1 MPQKL
6 KWPLTSAWQR
16 RLIKAT
22 RRKDVTLEQFP
33 VGLVWFQGSQVFFNQ
48 AVTAMIGYSNAE
60 ITTAEQWFELLY
72 PTEAASMRQLYA
84 TASASS
90 LGQTI
95 QGFIVNR
102 QRQSCL
108 LECTLAAHGPRQ
120 VWLVRDIT
128 ESNRLERLMLQTE
141 QTAHVGGW
149 EIDLRTNQVY
159 WTREMYRILDTSPLE
174 YTPTIENQNFFH
186 TNATLVQLESIF
198 RQMIEQRGSFDLSL
212 EMRTFRGRSFWG
224 RFTGRVEL
232 EFGQPIKIYGSLQDI
247 TEHHELTDA
256 LRMAERDYRTI
267 FETTKIGIFRITLDG
282 RVLRA
287 NPALVRLAGFANEHE
302 LVDYVADLNTM
313 YVDPERVE
321 YLRELLQ
328 TNGSYDEIESEVY
341 RPANGERIWISET
354 SRLVYAD
361 DGTVLYA
368 EGTIQEITARK
379 QAEEALR
386 HARDAAEAAN
396 RAKSTF
402 LANMSHELRT
412 PLNAIIGYS
421 ELLMDDTD
429 FSDPSML
436 ADFHHDIGQIN
447 EAGHQLL
454 TLVNDVLDLAK
465 VEAGK
470 YQIAAETFDLNG
482 LGNELIATI
491 SPMAHKNANSLA
503 FEPNKQ
509 LPLIHTDRAMLR
521 QILLNLLSNAAKFT
535 NHGSINLSMSFD
547 PASQHVQCRVSD
559 TGIGMTNEQI
569 LGLFE
574 PFTQGDASTTRRY
587 GGTGLGLALC
597 RHFIELLNG
606 TIQVESVFG
615 QGSIFTIIF
624 PCSVEAID

>member
-1 MPQKL
+1 MPRKL
-6 KWPLTSAWQR
+6 KWPLAGAWQR

-60 ITTAEQWFELLY
+60 IATTEQWFSTLY
-72 PTEAASMRQLYA
+72 GPEAVSMQQLYA
-84 TASASS
+84 TTSAAT

-95 QGFIVNR
+95 HGFVVNR
-102 QRQSCL
+102 QNQSCL
-108 LECTLAAHGPRQ
+108 LECTLASHGHRQ

-141 QTAHVGGW
+141 QTARVGGW
-149 EIDLRTNQVY
+149 EIDLRTNQVF
-159 WTREMYRILDTSPLE
+159 WTREMYHILDTTPLE

-186 TNATLVQLESIF
+186 TNATLIQLEAIF
-198 RQMIEQRGSFDLSL
+198 RQMIEQRGSFDLSV

-232 EFGQPIKIYGSLQDI
+232 EFDQPIKIYGSLQDV
-247 TEHHELTDA
+247 TEHHQLTEA
-256 LRMAERDYRTI
+256 LRVAERDYRTI
-267 FETTKIGIFRITLDG
+267 FETTKIGIFRITPDG

-287 NPALVRLAGFANEHE
+287 NPALVRLAGFAHEHE
-302 LVDYVADLNTM
+302 LVDYVADLTTM
-313 YVDPERVE
+313 YVEPERFD

-341 RPANGERIWISET
+341 RPATGERIWISET
-354 SRLVYAD
+354 SRLVYAE
-361 DGTVLYA
+361 DGSVLYT

-396 RAKSTF
+396 HAKSTF

-429 FSDPSML
+429 FADPTMVEQ
-436 ADFHHDIGQIN
+436 FRHDIAQIN
-447 EAGHQLL
+447 DAGHQLL
-454 TLVNDVLDLAK
+454 NLVNDVLDLAK

-470 YQIAAETFDLNG
+470 YQITAETFDLNS
-482 LGNELIATI
+482 LVRDLIATI
-491 SPMAHKNANSLA
+491 NPMAQKNANSLY
-503 FEPNKQ
+503 FEPNKH
-509 LPLIHTDRAMLR
+509 LPLIHTDRSMLR

-535 NHGSINLSMSFD
+535 KEGSINISVSFD
-547 PASQHVQCRVSD
+547 PASQHVQCRVRD
-559 TGIGMTNEQI
+559 TGIGMSSEQMQR
-569 LGLFE
+569 LFE
-574 PFTQGDASTTRRY
+574 PFIQGDASTTRRY

-606 TIQVESVFG
+606 SIQVESVFG
-615 QGSIFTIIF
+615 QGSIFTIVF
-624 PCSVEAID
+624 PCLVEAVD